1 MTMDELRAE
10 ALQRKRKPPEEQ
22 ATSPAPKRP
31 VAIDSPD
38 RLLSQ
43 QASQLAINC
52 PVTARSP
59 LDELDAP
66 FALRFA
72 LAAEA
77 AAGTAQPER
86 YAAERDAYVG
96 ASDEAAAAA
105 AVNALRRRERRA
117 PLSFGERPRP
127 GRVRMHSAVADV
139 SNPGAPLVPQVLE
152 YGATLAHRVFGD
164 RLLRVRFTQAS
175 RDDGDS
181 HSRSSEQRG
190 RDALMRHGFEL
201 CGRSYRYF
209 VAKEEQVWFI
219 AVASA
224 NAHDRAAAWEGVEA
238 SAARL
243 ADFGSVATVAK
254 FDARLALAFSQ
265 THRALDTHRF
275 VAKGRALWNDMSPAP
290 EGEVHVYEADDID
303 GGLDPCGDRRCL
315 TDGCGLI
322 ALDLARRVPF
332 CTNGHAK
339 RANDGGGEIEPTLAM
354 QVRLWYQGSL
364 AKGMLVTSAQLPA
377 GVIVLRPS
385 MIKVVGRAAT
395 DFSALE
401 VIRTSDTSG
410 VAKSGKVLVSL
421 LEHGGVPRETLL
433 QLQKRAADE
442 LKATFAPV
450 LADAVKPDDVDR
462 ALAPAPPVA
471 VVLRAIDRRP
481 PAQRVDDGRGD
492 LRLSLVA
499 TVAGAAAPRH
509 DVGRGNDGYLKPGF
523 REFDERVSRKAA
535 LIELRGPKLEIV
547 AASPTRATNQD
558 VVIEVQRAAGGPEE
572 LLRPFDRVRAVRR
585 GHHPHGREREAE
597 AQAGVRPEVR
607 LEQVRVRRRPRVL
620 GGGRRRRHRCG
631 RRGLHAK
638 GAAAAH
644 RDARRVHKPAPG
656 LRLDGQAVAAR
667 LLRARAALSAEAR
680 QGSEGPRKRA
690 R

>member
-1 MTMDELRAE
+1 
-10 ALQRKRKPPEEQ
+10 
-22 ATSPAPKRP
+22 
-31 VAIDSPD
+31 
-38 RLLSQ
+38 
-43 QASQLAINC
+43 
-52 PVTARSP
+52 
-59 LDELDAP
+59 
-66 FALRFA
+66 
-72 LAAEA
+72 
-77 AAGTAQPER
+77 
-86 YAAERDAYVG
+86 
-96 ASDEAAAAA
+96 
-105 AVNALRRRERRA
+105 
-117 PLSFGERPRP
+117 
-127 GRVRMHSAVADV
+127 MHSAVADV

-152 YGATLAHRVFGD
+152 YGATLAHREFGD

-209 VAKEEQVWFI
+209 VAKEEQPLCWFI

-224 NAHDRAAAWEGVEA
+224 NACDRAAAWRFEA

-243 ADFGSVATVAK
+243 AD
-254 FDARLALAFSQ
+254 RLAPSRPSRSSTHDSPSPSRRPTVLLA
-265 THRALDTHRF
+265 THRF
-275 VAKGRALWNDMSPAP
+275 VAKGRPALWNDMSPAP
-290 EGEVHVYEADDID
+290 EEMHVYEADDID

-339 RANDGGGEIEPTLAM
+339 RANDGGGERAPTLAM
-354 QVRLWYQGSL
+354 QVRLVSREPGQ
-364 AKGMLVTSAQLPA
+364 GMLVTSAQLPA

-401 VIRTSDTSG
+401 VIRTSDTSK

-481 PAQRVDDGRGD
+481 PGGGGGDGRGD

-509 DVGRGNDGYLKPGF
+509 EVGRRADGFLKEGF
-523 REFDERVSRKAA
+523 TESDARVSRSQA
-535 LIELRGPKLEIV
+535 IVELKGGKVEISATFPTGATPENVILEIH
-547 AASPTRATNQD
+547 
-558 VVIEVQRAAGGPEE
+558 RAAGGPEE
-572 LLRPFDRVRAVRR
+572 LLRPTERVELFTGDIVHLVGSENQQRKPESDPRFA
-585 GHHPHGREREAE
+585 GERM
-597 AQAGVRPEVR
+597 R
-607 LEQVRVRRRPRVL
+607 LRRRNQIRRR
-620 GGGRRRRHRCG
+620 GRRRRHRCG

-638 GAAAAH
+638 GAAAAD

-667 LLRARAALSAEAR
+667 LRARAALSAEAR
-680 QGSEGPRKRA
+680 QGSEGPREKGSLTASSFSSSRIRSSASPTRAARCRRA
-690 R
+690 RLSTSLAGRLSRGRCFSTRRRASILATCARSMRATRPSSSSSICAASPPTAVMPSSSRPKASAPWPI

>member
-1 MTMDELRAE
+1 MQTPDSQQLAAEEAWADEIEASRAEAGPSAAVASAAATATSAAVLAAAATATGAADDDDMTMDELRAE
-10 ALQRKRKPPEEQ
+10 ALQRKRKPPEQQ
-22 ATSPAPKRP
+22 AASPAPKRP

-96 ASDEAAAAA
+96 AGDEAAAAA

-117 PLSFGERPRP
+117 PLSFGERPRA

-238 SAARL
+238 SAAQL

-410 VAKSGKVLVSL
+410 VAKSGKVL
-421 LEHGGVPRETLL
+421 R
-433 QLQKRAADE
+433 
-442 LKATFAPV
+442 
-450 LADAVKPDDVDR
+450 
-462 ALAPAPPVA
+462 
-471 VVLRAIDRRP
+471 
-481 PAQRVDDGRGD
+481 
-492 LRLSLVA
+492 
-499 TVAGAAAPRH
+499 
-509 DVGRGNDGYLKPGF
+509 
-523 REFDERVSRKAA
+523 
-535 LIELRGPKLEIV
+535 V
-547 AASPTRATNQD
+547 AARA
-558 VVIEVQRAAGGPEE
+558 
-572 LLRPFDRVRAVRR
+572 
-585 GHHPHGREREAE
+585 
-597 AQAGVRPEVR
+597 
-607 LEQVRVRRRPRVL
+607 RRRPRRRCSSTKARGRRAQSHVCA
-620 GGGRRRRHRCG
+620 GARRCGEARRCRPRARAGAAGRRRAARHRPPAAGAACG
-631 RRGLHAK
+631 RRARRSASLAGGNRGWRC
-638 GAAAAH
+638 GAAT
-644 RDARRVHKPAPG
+644 RRRSRKR
-656 LRLDGQAVAAR
+656 RLPEAR
-667 LLRARAALSAEAR
+667 LP
-680 QGSEGPRKRA
+680 GV
-690 R
+690 

>member
-10 ALQRKRKPPEEQ
+10 ALQRKRKPPEQQ

-96 ASDEAAAAA
+96 ASDEEDAAAA

-117 PLSFGERPRP
+117 PLSFGERPRL

-139 SNPGAPLVPQVLE
+139 SNPGAQLVPQVLE

-164 RLLRVRFTQAS
+164 RLLRVRFTQAA

-224 NAHDRAAAWEGVEA
+224 NAHAPRGGVDGRRGERRAARRLWFRRDRREVRRTTRPRLLADAPRARHPPLRRQGTGALERHEPRARGNGARLRGRRHRRRARPVRRSTGPTAAASSRSTSRGASRSAPTATPSERTTAAARSSRRSRCRRAVVAPERGQRHAGHLRPAAGRRDRAAPVDDQGGGAGGHRLLGARGDSHLRHVGRRQERQGAGV
-238 SAARL
+238 AAR
-243 ADFGSVATVAK
+243 
-254 FDARLALAFSQ
+254 
-265 THRALDTHRF
+265 
-275 VAKGRALWNDMSPAP
+275 
-290 EGEVHVYEADDID
+290 
-303 GGLDPCGDRRCL
+303 
-315 TDGCGLI
+315 
-322 ALDLARRVPF
+322 ARR
-332 CTNGHAK
+332 
-339 RANDGGGEIEPTLAM
+339 R
-354 QVRLWYQGSL
+354 
-364 AKGMLVTSAQLPA
+364 
-377 GVIVLRPS
+377 
-385 MIKVVGRAAT
+385 
-395 DFSALE
+395 
-401 VIRTSDTSG
+401 
-410 VAKSGKVLVSL
+410 
-421 LEHGGVPRETLL
+421 PRETLL

-509 DVGRGNDGYLKPGF
+509 DVGRGNDGYL
-523 REFDERVSRKAA
+523 E
-535 LIELRGPKLEIV
+535 
-547 AASPTRATNQD
+547 
-558 VVIEVQRAAGGPEE
+558 
-572 LLRPFDRVRAVRR
+572 
-585 GHHPHGREREAE
+585 
-597 AQAGVRPEVR
+597 
-607 LEQVRVRRRPRVL
+607 
-620 GGGRRRRHRCG
+620 
-631 RRGLHAK
+631 
-638 GAAAAH
+638 
-644 RDARRVHKPAPG
+644 
-656 LRLDGQAVAAR
+656 AR
-667 LLRARAALSAEAR
+667 LPGDR
-680 QGSEGPRKRA
+680 
-690 R
+690 